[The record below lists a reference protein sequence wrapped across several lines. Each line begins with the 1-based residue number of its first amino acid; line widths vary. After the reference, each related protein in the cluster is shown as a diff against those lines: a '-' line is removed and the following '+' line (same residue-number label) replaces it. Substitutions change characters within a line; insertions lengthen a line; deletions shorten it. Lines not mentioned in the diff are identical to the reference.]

1 MAVFPHRDDEAI
13 ASGILISVHLAVPA
27 VIFVID
33 CNSEGSPSGKHLRV
47 PGSVRPGDV
56 LGERIYLQPS
66 QNSLPTLIKPQKCLT
81 IIIILTVVRHI
92 LLFSARLRLE
102 NSRSHRNHS
111 Y

>member
-33 CNSEGSPSGKHLRV
+33 CNSEGSPSGEHLRV

-56 LGERIYLQPS
+56 LGERIYLQPPPEFTS
-66 QNSLPTLIKPQKCLT
+66 YFDKTTEMPNNNYNS
-81 IIIILTVVRHI
+81 HG
-92 LLFSARLRLE
+92 S
-102 NSRSHRNHS
+102 
-111 Y
+111 